1 MKTIFAGKIKLRR
14 GNLLCLKIWVQRRRE
29 SHQTA
34 VPELKALAQTLA
46 ENQKKEATP

>member
-34 VPELKALAQTLA
+34 IPELKALAQTLA